1 MGNIPQGTKFHGVAP
16 GVETDNK
23 GSALANAQRD
33 KYTIDDMVNY
43 VGAKGLFTQTEDSTA
58 ITNTTTETSLLASGE
73 GSLSVPANGF
83 AVGNTFRAYL
93 EGDLSSENNAQLTIN
108 IRDNGNVLATT
119 SAMSLV
125 STSGNVFELDII
137 FVVRAIGPAGTA
149 QLMTSGSFDYT
160 KTANLS
166 PEVIPF
172 NNLESTN
179 FDTTTDSTLDVT
191 AQWGAASVNNSI
203 DTHVV
208 TLQRIF

>member
-33 KYTIDDMVNY
+33 KYTIDDVVNY
-43 VGAKGLFTQTEDSTA
+43 IGAKGLFTQTEDSTA

-83 AVGNTFRAYL
+83 AVGNTFVAYL
-93 EGDLSSENNAQLTIN
+93 EGNLSSLNNAQLTIR
-108 IRDNGNVLATT
+108 IKDNGTELATT
-119 SAMSLV
+119 GVMTLV
-125 STSGNVFELDII
+125 STSDNYYELPIR
-137 FVVRAIGPAGTA
+137 FVVRAIGGAGVA
-149 QLMTSGSFDYT
+149 SLMTSGSFHYT
-160 KTANLS
+160 KTANNS
-166 PEVIPF
+166 PEVISF
-172 NNLESTN
+172 DSLNNST
-179 FDTTTDSTLDVT
+179 FDTTTASTLNVT
-191 AQWGAASVNNSI
+191 AEWGAASADNSI